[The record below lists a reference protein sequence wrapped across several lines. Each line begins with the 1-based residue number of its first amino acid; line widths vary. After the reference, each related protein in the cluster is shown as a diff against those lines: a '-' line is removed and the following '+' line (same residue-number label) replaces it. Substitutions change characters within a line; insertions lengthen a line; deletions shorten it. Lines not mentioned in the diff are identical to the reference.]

1 MTARKST
8 RPPSAPKPKAKK
20 ADAAPRLIA
29 ENRKARFDFYIEDQ
43 IEAGLALQG
52 WEVKSMREAKAN
64 LKESYAIFRNDEAW
78 LIGAHITPLTSAST
92 HVEANP
98 VRMRKLLLHR
108 REIDRLKGAVERDG
122 YTLVPLAI
130 HWVNGRAKVTL
141 GLAKGKNVRD
151 KRDSIKDRDWQRQKG
166 RVLRRG

>member
-1 MTARKST
+1 MTARKS
-8 RPPSAPKPKAKK
+8 SKPAIASKTKK
-20 ADAAPRLIA
+20 VDKTPRLIA
-29 ENRKARFDFYIEDQ
+29 ENRKARFDFSIEDKL
-43 IEAGLALQG
+43 EAGLALLG
-52 WEVKSMREAKAN
+52 WEVKSLRDAKAN
-64 LKESYAIFRNDEAW
+64 LKESYAIFRDDEAW

-122 YTLVPLAI
+122 YTLVPLAM
-130 HWVNGRAKVTL
+130 HWVGGRAKVTL
-141 GLAKGKNVRD
+141 GLAKGKNTRD